1 MDHVKKMSKFTVLS
15 ELNRLVGKNSTIKG
29 TYVKTLKQD
38 DIFDTPVNKTTE
50 LHTIKSGS
58 KKILVPLVKPEPVQV
73 GAISDREVSK
83 LLSTVKDSRARK
95 ILNEYLEQN
104 KNLET
109 SIMDE
114 RLMNRKIS
122 KTEELRGIKEKA
134 QMKGNTTFLAIDND
148 HYRGLEKDENIKDLV
163 AQERALRNKIRAKL
177 GYKGVDD
184 DVQTDSLGG
193 PSKYDTKVHLNAP
206 MGHRDDHYRGL
217 GKEAEQDSDKSAES
231 EEDEDVIDTLI
242 EQRKDIST
250 DLKITKFKTMK
261 DFELY
266 KVKNHVDD
274 LARQLKEHKQTSQ
287 LSLLSK
293 SLNKVEKV
301 LKAKEESEEL
311 KRRVKATEAL
321 HAKMAEDEE
330 KEKARKAAAYIQHL
344 AEEAAKEKATKA
356 AKAEKKKK
364 GKK

>member
-50 LHTIKSGS
+50 LHSVKAGG
-58 KKILVPLVKPEPVQV
+58 KQILVPLVKPEPVQM
-73 GAISDREVSK
+73 GAISGREISK
-83 LLSTVKDSRARK
+83 LLATVKDPRARK

-104 KNLET
+104 ESLET
-109 SIMDE
+109 NIINE
-114 RLMNRKIS
+114 RLMNRKII
-122 KTEELRGIKEKA
+122 KTEELRQVKDKGMIKGSTALMALDNKA
-134 QMKGNTTFLAIDND
+134 EQK
-148 HYRGLEKDENIKDLV
+148 EKDEDIKDLV
-163 AQERALRNKIRAKL
+163 AQERALRNKIKSKL
-177 GYKGVDD
+177 GYKSNDD
-184 DVQTDSLGG
+184 DVQTVKEADSLAGA
-193 PSKYDTKVHLNAP
+193 SKSDL
-206 MGHRDDHYRGL
+206 YRGL
-217 GKEAEQDSDKSAES
+217 EQDSDKSAES
-231 EEDEDVIDTLI
+231 EEDDDIIDTLI

-287 LSLLSK
+287 LSILTK
-293 SLNKVEKV
+293 SLNKVEKL

-311 KRRVKATEAL
+311 KRSVKATEAL
-321 HAKMAEDEE
+321 HAKMAEEEE
-330 KEKARKAAAYIQHL
+330 KEKARKASAYIQHL
-344 AEEAAKEKATKA
+344 ADSLADASKSDLYRGLEEAAKK
-356 AKAEKKKK
+356 KKKK
-364 GKK
+364 GKH

>member
-1 MDHVKKMSKFTVLS
+1 MSKFTVLS

-83 LLSTVKDSRARK
+83 LLSTVKDPRARK

-177 GYKGVDD
+177 GYKGVDE
-184 DVQTDSLGG
+184 DVQT
-193 PSKYDTKVHLNAP
+193 V
-206 MGHRDDHYRGL
+206 
-217 GKEAEQDSDKSAES
+217 KEAEQDSDKSAES
-231 EEDEDVIDTLI
+231 EGDDDIIDTLI

-330 KEKARKAAAYIQHL
+330 KEKARKASAYIQHL